1 MAAPIAGRSVLL
13 VEDDFLQAHLTAK
26 PLNDAGAEVIGP
38 FAQVGEAM
46 QAVTHRSI
54 DCAVLD
60 IDLGRGLDFEPL
72 RWILAR
78 AMPVIL
84 VTGYGKQVLPPDLTH
99 VPLVEKPYPVPVL
112 IEEIARACTGS
123 T

>member
-13 VEDDFLQAHLTAK
+13 VEDDFLQAHTTAS
-26 PLNDAGAEVIGP
+26 LLSDAGAEVLGP
-38 FAQVGEAM
+38 FARVCEAM
-46 QAVTHRSI
+46 QALTHRAI

-60 IDLGRGLDFEPL
+60 IDLGHGLDFKPL

-78 AMPVIL
+78 AVPVVL
-84 VTGYGKQVLPPDLTH
+84 VTGYGKQILPPDLLH

-112 IEEIARACTGS
+112 IEEIARVSPGGT
-123 T
+123 

>member
-1 MAAPIAGRSVLL
+1 MAAIAGRSVLL
-13 VEDDFLQAHLTAK
+13 VEDDFLQAHSTAK
-26 PLNDAGAEVIGP
+26 LLNDAGPEVLGP

-46 QAVTHRSI
+46 QAVSHRVV

-72 RWILAR
+72 RWMLAR
-78 AMPVIL
+78 ATPVTL
-84 VTGYGKQVLPPDLTH
+84 VTGYGKQVLPLDLKH

-112 IEEIARACTGS
+112 IEEIALACTGYP
-123 T
+123 